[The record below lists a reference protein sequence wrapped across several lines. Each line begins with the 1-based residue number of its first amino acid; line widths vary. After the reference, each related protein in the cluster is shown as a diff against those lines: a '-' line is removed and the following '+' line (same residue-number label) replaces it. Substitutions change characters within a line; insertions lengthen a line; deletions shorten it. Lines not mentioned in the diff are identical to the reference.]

1 MKRWF
6 STGKLSAPNVQTM
19 AEAECGEGVKN
30 TFGVPGLRLEHFT
43 VDLMLEVFHEIKG
56 PREPREAL
64 GDLLLMIRHASK
76 QLRQAR
82 PPINK
87 LTMSMIQC
95 RGAKSPPKL
104 KIKAAESHNLLPCM
118 RYILE
123 TYIRDHRT
131 VEAID
136 NFLQAH
142 ESIPSHEYNAPPN
155 NNVANFCCYTRT

>member
-30 TFGVPGLRLEHFT
+30 TFGVLGLRLEHFT

-56 PREPREAL
+56 PREPGEAL
-64 GDLLLMIRHASK
+64 GDLLVMITHASK
-76 QLRQAR
+76 QLGQTR

-95 RGAKSPPKL
+95 GAKSPPKL

-123 TYIRDHRT
+123 TYFPLDTYYQQLRHRT

-142 ESIPSHEYNAPPN
+142 ESLSLIHI
-155 NNVANFCCYTRT
+155 